1 MGLNRESR
9 RKDMLA
15 RYSLTSWAGRHW
27 TQAFLEQLAS
37 CKDEEARGCLIRLN
51 SVRKSGRWVAPPR
64 PAWIT
69 RAKRTQL
76 GAVEELAAKLFRS
89 IDGVTHDLVYIQ
101 PRKPELL
108 TPTQRELAIVDAEI
122 KRLRKSA

>member
-1 MGLNRESR
+1 
-9 RKDMLA
+9 
-15 RYSLTSWAGRHW
+15 
-27 TQAFLEQLAS
+27 
-37 CKDEEARGCLIRLN
+37 
-51 SVRKSGRWVAPPR
+51 
-64 PAWIT
+64 
-69 RAKRTQL
+69 
-76 GAVEELAAKLFRS
+76 VEELAAKLFRS